1 MATNRSGHRPGG
13 GIASRQHV
21 KTPVRTGSG
30 SKSTNPGAV
39 AQLGQSQG
47 NHITNKSETNYRGEI
62 FHKPPNFQPVKFGN
76 EVALNVGKGGCGT
89 GRETMPRGSQ
99 GQHGAPAP
107 GNPPAKN
114 VDILSGYGPESKR
127 S

>member
-1 MATNRSGHRPGG
+1 MATNRSGHRPAG

-89 GRETMPRGSQ
+89 GRTIYKTGLQ
-99 GQHGAPAP
+99 DQHGCT
-107 GNPPAKN
+107 G
-114 VDILSGYGPESKR
+114 
-127 S
+127 